1 MRVAGGR
8 ERALIQGASRGLGL
22 ALVRALLAEGRHERV
37 FATCRDPERS
47 DALRSI
53 QADDARLEILPL
65 DVTKEDTIASAA
77 RHAGRSG
84 GTIDLL
90 VNVAGLLH
98 DESGVAPE
106 KRLDAISPDG
116 LRRVFE
122 VNAFGPLLVTK
133 HFHPLLRHDRRAVL
147 ANVSA
152 RVGSIG
158 DNRLGGWYGY
168 RGSKAAQNMF
178 TRTTAIELG
187 RRAPNAIVVAIHPGT
202 VDTDLSRP
210 FQKSVR
216 PESLFDGDR
225 AARQILDVL
234 DRLAPEQSGTFVAWD
249 GSSIPW

>member
-1 MRVAGGR
+1 
-8 ERALIQGASRGLGL
+8 
-22 ALVRALLAEGRHERV
+22 
-37 FATCRDPERS
+37 
-47 DALRSI
+47 
-53 QADDARLEILPL
+53 
-65 DVTKEDTIASAA
+65 VTKEDTIAAA
-77 RHAGRSG
+77 VRHAGRSG